1 MPRNSLIAAGL
12 TLVILLPVCVWI
24 ADAVPGAMIA

>member
-1 MPRNSLIAAGL
+1 MPRNSLIAAGI

-24 ADAVPGAMIA
+24 ADLVPGMVVA